1 MKIYFAHPFA
11 TEGSSAKVVLWA
23 LQKAFPDWKFC
34 NPFDSP
40 LTQLWFDSPANKKEQ
55 IAKEI
60 VVKDLKLIRRSNAV
74 LAYIPDLMV
83 EDAPSYATLGTAMEI
98 FYARKILG
106 KPVYALTPFYH
117 PWLVALNVKTA
128 SNLDELKKMLKEDYG
143 NAE

>member
-11 TEGSSAKVVLWA
+11 TEGFSAKVVLWF

-40 LTQLWFDSPANKKEQ
+40 LTQLWFDSPVNKHKQ

-60 VVKDLKLIRRSNAV
+60 VEKDLSLIKESDAV
-74 LAYIPDLMV
+74 LAYIPDLLA
-83 EDAPSYATLGTAMEI
+83 EDFPSYAMLGTAMEI
-98 FYARKILG
+98 FYARRELH
-106 KPVYALTPFYH
+106 KPVYALTPFHH
-117 PWLVALNVKTA
+117 PWLIALEVKTA
-128 SNLDELKKMLKEDYG
+128 ATTDELKKMLKEDYG